1 MKRKLLSILLASL
14 MGLSLVA
21 CGGSAAED
29 TAATAD
35 TAPATTTEE
44 KTDAATTDTA
54 DTAAADTA
62 TAGGAYDPA
71 TAGDYTIGF
80 AWWGNQLRDEVT
92 MNAAEHFSELY
103 PNISFNLN
111 NQVWNDYW
119 TIMTTASSSGE
130 LPDLMQQDYA
140 YLEQWAEAG
149 ALLDLTPYIES
160 GALDVSNISESI
172 VGTGKAND
180 GGIYA
185 VCAGENAP
193 ALSYNKTLTDE
204 LGITVPDNM
213 TWDEFADISRQI
225 YEETGIGVLYGNGNS
240 ENPLTYYARGLGHQA
255 FFGEEGLEVTAEE
268 MTGYYQRLMDGVAEG
283 WLFDTDKCASVD
295 TATIEGNPLVYGT
308 DNSVRSW
315 CAFAFSNQYAALS
328 AAAAAN
334 EIELGI
340 CSWAENNPSSAN
352 YLKPGQF
359 FSVTTNA
366 QNPDLAVAFLNY
378 LINDVDANTLLLA
391 ERGVPAS
398 SVVAAAIKDAVS
410 ERDATYP
417 IIVDYLDMVANNSS
431 PIFGSL
437 PGYAGTVNTDV
448 IEWLSWEA
456 LDPNTS
462 YTAAELAQELVDGAA
477 QVAASY

>member
-21 CGGSAAED
+21 CGETAGNGGDTGSA
-29 TAATAD
+29 
-35 TAPATTTEE
+35 P
-44 KTDAATTDTA
+44 AATTGGSTTTTTDSGSTSTDA
-54 DTAAADTA
+54 GTQA

-71 TAGDYTIGF
+71 SAGDYTIGF

-92 MNAAEHFSELY
+92 KNAADHFSEVY
-103 PNISFNLN
+103 PNIKFNLN

-160 GALDVSNISESI
+160 GALDVSNISDSI
-172 VGTGKAND
+172 VGTGKANG

-185 VCAGENAP
+185 VCAGDNAP

-213 TWDEFADISRQI
+213 TWDEFAEISRKI
-225 YEETGIGVLYGNGNS
+225 YAETGIGVLYGNGNS

-255 FFGEEGLEVTAEE
+255 FFGEDGLEVTVEE
-268 MTGYYQRLMDGVAEG
+268 MTGYYQRLMDGVKEG
-283 WLFDTDKCASVD
+283 WLFSTDKCASVD
-295 TATIEGNPLVYGT
+295 TATIEGNPMVYGT
-308 DNSVRSW
+308 DNSVRTW
-315 CAFAFSNQYAALS
+315 CAFAFSNQYAAFS
-328 AAAAAN
+328 KAAAAAN
-334 EIELGI
+334 IELGI

-366 QNPDLAVAFLNY
+366 KNPDLAVAFLNY
-378 LINDVDANTLLLA
+378 LINDIDANTLLLA

-398 SVVAAAIKDAVS
+398 SVVAASIKDAVS

-417 IIVDYLDMVANNSS
+417 IIVDYLDMVSKNSS
-431 PIFGSL
+431 PIFPSL

-448 IEWLSWEA
+448 IEGLSWEA

-462 YTAAELAQELVDGAA
+462 YTAEQLAQQLIDGAK
-477 QVAASY
+477 QAAANY

>member
-1 MKRKLLSILLASL
+1 MKRKLLSILLASM

-21 CGGSAAED
+21 CGETAGNGGDTGS
-29 TAATAD
+29 T
-35 TAPATTTEE
+35 P
-44 KTDAATTDTA
+44 AATTGGSTTTTTDSGSTSTDA
-54 DTAAADTA
+54 GTQA

-71 TAGDYTIGF
+71 SAGDYTIGF

-92 MNAAEHFSELY
+92 KNAADHFSEVY
-103 PNISFNLN
+103 PNIKFNLN

-160 GALDVSNISESI
+160 GALDVSNISDSI
-172 VGTGKAND
+172 VDTGKANG

-213 TWDEFADISRQI
+213 TWDEFAEISRKI
-225 YEETGIGVLYGNGNS
+225 YAETGIGVLYGNGNS

-255 FFGEEGLEVTAEE
+255 FFGEDGLEVTVEE
-268 MTGYYQRLMDGVAEG
+268 MTGYYQRLMDGVKEG
-283 WLFDTDKCASVD
+283 WLFSTDKCASVD
-295 TATIEGNPLVYGT
+295 TSTIEGNPMVYGT
-308 DNSVRSW
+308 DNSVRTW
-315 CAFAFSNQYAALS
+315 CAFAFSNQYAAFS
-328 AAAAAN
+328 KAAAAAN
-334 EIELGI
+334 IELGI

-366 QNPDLAVAFLNY
+366 KNPDLAVAFLNY

-398 SVVAAAIKDAVS
+398 SVVAASIKDAVS

-417 IIVDYLDMVANNSS
+417 IIVDYLDMVSKNSS
-431 PIFGSL
+431 PIFPSL

-448 IEWLSWEA
+448 IEGLSWEA

-462 YTAAELAQELVDGAA
+462 YTAEQLAQQLIDGAK
-477 QVAASY
+477 QAAANY

>member
-1 MKRKLLSILLASL
+1 MKRKLLSVLLASV

-21 CGGSAAED
+21 CGGSAETGTAKDSGSASTATSDSASKDTAADTASAD
-29 TAATAD
+29 TAATEV
-35 TAPATTTEE
+35 T
-44 KTDAATTDTA
+44 
-54 DTAAADTA
+54 
-62 TAGGAYDPA
+62 GAYDPA
-71 TAGDYTIGF
+71 SAGDYTLGF

-92 MNAAEHFSELY
+92 MNAAEHFTELY
-103 PNISFNLN
+103 PNVTFNLN

-160 GALDVSNISESI
+160 GALDVSNISASI
-172 VGTGKAND
+172 VDTGKASD

-193 ALSYNKTLTDE
+193 ALSYNKTLTDS
-204 LGITVPDNM
+204 LNITVPDNM
-213 TWDEFADISRQI
+213 TWDEFAEISKKI
-225 YEETGIGVLYGNGNS
+225 YDETGVGVLYGNGNS
-240 ENPLTYYARGLGHQA
+240 ENPLCYYARGLGHQA
-255 FFGEEGLEVTAEE
+255 FFAEDGLDVTAEE

-283 WLFDTDKCASVD
+283 WLFDTDKIASVD
-295 TATIEGNPLVYGT
+295 TATIEGSPLVYGS
-308 DNSVRSW
+308 DSSVRSW

-328 AAAAAN
+328 AAAAADN
-334 EIELGI
+334 IELGI
-340 CSWAENNPSSAN
+340 CSWPENNPSNAN

-366 QNPDLAVAFLNY
+366 KNPDLAVAFLNY
-378 LINDVDANTLLLA
+378 LINDIDANTLLLA

-398 SVVAAAIKDAVS
+398 SVVAGAIKDAVS

-417 IIVDYLDMVANNSS
+417 VIVDYLDMVADNSS
-431 PIFGSL
+431 PIFDSL
-437 PGYAGTVNTDV
+437 PSYAGTVNTDV
-448 IEWLSWEA
+448 IEGLSAEA

-462 YTAAELAQELVDGAA
+462 YTAADLAQQLVDGAA
-477 QVAASY
+477 QIAANY

>member
-14 MGLSLVA
+14 MGMSLVA
-21 CGGSAAED
+21 CGETGDGGSQPAAGD
-29 TAATAD
+29 SGSS
-35 TAPATTTEE
+35 TTTTTTTTN
-44 KTDAATTDTA
+44 TDNGG
-54 DTAAADTA
+54 AAAV
-62 TAGGAYDPA
+62 GGAYDPA
-71 TAGDYTIGF
+71 SAGDYTIGF

-92 MNAAEHFSELY
+92 KNAADHFSELY
-103 PNISFNLN
+103 PNIKFNLN
-111 NQVWNDYW
+111 NQVWGDYW
-119 TIMTTASSSGE
+119 TIMTTASSSNE

-149 ALLDLTPYIES
+149 DLLDLTPYIES
-160 GALDVSNISESI
+160 GALDISNISDSI
-172 VGTGKAND
+172 VGTGKASD

-193 ALSYNKTLTDE
+193 AMSYNKTLTDE

-213 TWDEFADISRQI
+213 TWDEFAEISKKI
-225 YEETGIGVLYGNGNS
+225 YAETGIGVLYGNGNS

-255 FFGEEGLEVTAEE
+255 FFGPDGLEVTADE
-268 MTGYYQRLMDGVAEG
+268 MEGYYQRLMDGVKEG
-283 WLFDTDKCASVD
+283 WIFSTDKCASVD
-295 TATIEGNPLVYGT
+295 TATIEGNPLVYGS

-315 CAFAFSNQYAALS
+315 CSFAFSNQYAAFS
-328 AAAAAN
+328 KAAAAAG
-334 EIELGI
+334 IELGI

-359 FSVTTNA
+359 FAVTTDSK
-366 QNPDLAVAFLNY
+366 NPDLAVAFLNY
-378 LINDVDANTLLLA
+378 LINDIDANTLLLA

-417 IIVDYLDMVANNSS
+417 IIVDYLDMVSKNSS

-437 PGYAGTVNTDV
+437 PSYAGTVNTDV
-448 IEWLSWEA
+448 IEGLSWEA

-462 YTAAELAQELVDGAA
+462 KTAKQLAEELVEGAK
-477 QVAASY
+477 QAAANN

>member
-14 MGLSLVA
+14 MGMSLVA
-21 CGGSAAED
+21 CGETGDGGSQPAASD
-29 TAATAD
+29 GGS
-35 TAPATTTEE
+35 TTT
-44 KTDAATTDTA
+44 TTTTTTTTSDGGAAATT
-54 DTAAADTA
+54 
-62 TAGGAYDPA
+62 GGAYDPA
-71 TAGDYTIGF
+71 SAGDYTLGF

-92 MNAAEHFSELY
+92 KNAADHFSELY
-103 PNISFNLN
+103 PNIKFNLN

-119 TIMTTASSSGE
+119 TLMTTASSSNE

-149 ALLDLTPYIES
+149 DLLDLTPYIES
-160 GALDVSNISESI
+160 GALDISNISDSI
-172 VGTGKAND
+172 VGTGKASD

-213 TWDEFADISRQI
+213 TWDEFAEISKKI
-225 YEETGIGVLYGNGNS
+225 YAETGIGVLYGNGNS

-255 FFGEEGLEVTAEE
+255 FFGADGLEVTADE
-268 MTGYYQRLMDGVAEG
+268 MEGYYQRLMDGVKEG
-283 WLFDTDKCASVD
+283 WLFSTDKCASVD
-295 TATIEGNPLVYGT
+295 TSTIEGNPLVYGS

-328 AAAAAN
+328 KAAAAAN
-334 EIELGI
+334 IELGI

-359 FSVTTNA
+359 FAVTTDSK
-366 QNPDLAVAFLNY
+366 NPDLAVAFLNY
-378 LINDVDANTLLLA
+378 LINDIDANTLLLA

-398 SVVAAAIKDAVS
+398 SVVAASIKDAVS

-417 IIVDYLDMVANNSS
+417 VIVDYLDMVSKNSS

-437 PGYAGTVNTDV
+437 PSYAGTVNTDV
-448 IEWLSWEA
+448 IEGLSWEA

-462 YTAAELAQELVDGAA
+462 KTAKQLAEELVEGAK
-477 QVAASY
+477 QAAANN